1 MYKAKLGSFYVAH
14 SFDLLKLQRLFTCI
28 YEFPSEMLNRK
39 KTTFNLNKKKIMIV
53 SKSFMIINTLAHQL
67 GIFKKHFDLFWY
79 LF

>member
-28 YEFPSEMLNRK
+28 YEIPSEMLNRK
-39 KTTFNLNKKKIMIV
+39 KPFNLNKKKIMIV
-53 SKSFMIINTLAHQL
+53 SKYFMIINTLAHQL
-67 GIFKKHFDLFWY
+67 SIFKKHFDLFWY